1 MRTPPRKVSENRCR
15 ECRCSQRRR
24 KYSVLSRRNAR
35 DYCSNGRSRALTLW
49 KMGACRRRDRNSWR
63 HPRRRRVLSV
73 SSLRKKAT
81 MLLGGPELG
90 FVAHDGIGNDEELSC
105 DGDEGNLCGF
115 SGGSE
120 ALVEGAQ

>member
-1 MRTPPRKVSENRCR
+1 MGSGFSPERHGVFGGR
-15 ECRCSQRRR
+15 EIATS
-24 KYSVLSRRNAR
+24 S
-35 DYCSNGRSRALTLW
+35 G
-49 KMGACRRRDRNSWR
+49 
-63 HPRRRRVLSV
+63 

-81 MLLGGPELG
+81 VLLGGPELG

-120 ALVEGAQ
+120 ALVEGA